1 MKLYRPATVLVG
13 IMFVLIGGLTRLG
26 EPDHVYDNEANR
38 MVLHGSIGETLRYGE
53 STITVD
59 RLKFARA
66 YLSSEND
73 EEAVDTSG
81 IYAVVEY
88 DTVRG
93 TEAVPNTQ
101 LQLVTDAGTVYATTG
116 DTYGSSLDFAAP
128 GFGVT
133 GAIVFEVNPADL
145 KGLTLKVR
153 SSPLFTVLTQDV
165 AVDLAVPD
173 ESVAQRLIDSA
184 APEYLVPHGV
194 TRVAS

>member
-1 MKLYRPATVLVG
+1 MRLYRPATVLVG
-13 IMFVLIGGLTRLG
+13 ILFVLLGGLTRLA
-26 EPDHVYDNEANR
+26 EPDHVYDNESNR
-38 MVLHGSIGETLRYGE
+38 TVEHGTIGVPLHYGQ
-53 STITVD
+53 STVKVD

-66 YLSSEND
+66 YLSSESD
-73 EEAVDTSG
+73 EKAVETSG

-93 TEAVPNTQ
+93 TEEVPNTQ
-101 LQLVTDAGTVYATTG
+101 LQLATDAGTAYAPIS

-133 GAIVFEVNPADL
+133 GAVVFEVNPADL
-145 KGLTLKVR
+145 AGLTLKVR
-153 SSPLFTVLTQDV
+153 SSPLFTVLTQDL

-173 ESVAQRLIDSA
+173 EEIAQRLVDQA
-184 APEYLVPHGV
+184 APEYLIPHPV